1 MKKHYQVIKRCV
13 MIFCSFCIIF
23 SLVFL
28 AQIQEQKR
36 QMQTLQNLG
45 TETKLDQEL
54 AYKQQLILT
63 YEENGQ
69 AMKGLAEKIS
79 ALQPYYDKGMYLDSL
94 AVELDREKGSKSCIE
109 RYFKIEKGELEKI
122 LGETN
127 LTDQLQAELPDVYQ
141 WGCLLPVGDRIWV
154 QYDEDDAQNTLP
166 TGVVIQNPL
175 IDIGYDCLF
184 HSLYG
189 RMYGALS

>member
-69 AMKGLAEKIS
+69 AMG
-79 ALQPYYDKGMYLDSL
+79 
-94 AVELDREKGSKSCIE
+94 
-109 RYFKIEKGELEKI
+109 
-122 LGETN
+122 
-127 LTDQLQAELPDVYQ
+127 
-141 WGCLLPVGDRIWV
+141 
-154 QYDEDDAQNTLP
+154 
-166 TGVVIQNPL
+166 
-175 IDIGYDCLF
+175 
-184 HSLYG
+184 
-189 RMYGALS
+189 

>member
-1 MKKHYQVIKRCV
+1 M
-13 MIFCSFCIIF
+13 
-23 SLVFL
+23 
-28 AQIQEQKR
+28 
-36 QMQTLQNLG
+36 
-45 TETKLDQEL
+45 
-54 AYKQQLILT
+54 
-63 YEENGQ
+63 
-69 AMKGLAEKIS
+69 
-79 ALQPYYDKGMYLDSL
+79 
-94 AVELDREKGSKSCIE
+94 
-109 RYFKIEKGELEKI
+109 
-122 LGETN
+122 GETN

-175 IDIGYDCLF
+175 IDIGNDCLF